1 MPATRRP
8 VRAILPRCLG
18 VVALLGVLFASAAN
32 AKVSARDEREARRL
46 FDQGVDLVNEGDLE
60 GAIEKFWASYDRNPR
75 AIVLFNIGAV
85 QIELG
90 NTEGALETL
99 RRFLTEAGD
108 DVDPDQLEQAQQVVR
123 DLENQLTFLRV
134 LVNEPGASITIDGR
148 SAGTSPLLQPVH
160 ANPGVVEVRVRKDG
174 FDEAVVMVPVPEART
189 TEITVTLVATQV
201 AVVGGNGGQEG
212 GQGGE
217 GGEGGGEVPPVDGSV
232 EWWQEWWFWTAVGAV
247 VVGVSLGA
255 GLGAWAAE
263 DDRGSTAASWSVW
276 GR

>member
-1 MPATRRP
+1 MLATPRPIPA
-8 VRAILPRCLG
+8 ALPCRLG
-18 VVALLGVLFASAAN
+18 FAVLLAVLFASAVQ

-46 FDQGVDLVNEGDLE
+46 FEQGVDLVNEGDLE

-99 RRFLTEAGD
+99 RRFVTEAGE
-108 DVDPDQLEQAQQVVR
+108 DVDPGQLEQAQQVVR
-123 DLENQLTFLRV
+123 DLESQLTFLRV
-134 LVNEPGASITIDGR
+134 IVSEPGASITIDGR
-148 SAGTSPLLQPVH
+148 AAGTSPLLQPVH
-160 ANPGVVEVRVRKDG
+160 ADPGVVEVRVRKEG

-201 AVVGGNGGQEG
+201 AVVGGNGGGEG
-212 GQGGE
+212 GA
-217 GGEGGGEVPPVDGSV
+217 GGEGGGEEPPVDGTV
-232 EWWQEWWFWTAVGAV
+232 EWWEEWWFWTAVGAV
-247 VVGVSLGA
+247 VAGVSLGA

-263 DDRGSTAASWSVW
+263 DDGGASATWSVW